1 MPRLMLILAAACA
14 AFLAG
19 CANNDSMTSDSS
31 SSHSRSA
38 SKDAWI
44 YTIHPSN
51 MKMLKGPTQAEQELL
66 AGHFAYLQDLTRKG
80 VVILAG
86 PCTDDSGLGIVVF
99 EAPDENAARRLMN
112 SDPAVSAGV
121 FIAELHP
128 MRLSLLRERDR

>member
-1 MPRLMLILAAACA
+1 MHRTIFILAAACA
-14 AFLAG
+14 TLLAG
-19 CANNDSMTSDSS
+19 CANNASMTADTSS
-31 SSHSRSA
+31 IHA
-38 SKDAWI
+38 NPSKDAWL

-51 MKMLKGPTQAEQELL
+51 MKMLKGPTQAEQESL

-80 VVILAG
+80 VVVLAG

-99 EAPDENAARRLMN
+99 EAPDENAARRIMN
-112 SDPAVSAGV
+112 ADPAVSAGV